1 MSLKTKPTRPMFR
14 HTLQGNLPTL
24 RLLGQNC
31 PPKMICNENKME
43 IQLLEY
49 GSHPIS
55 VIGSKSITIKISAD
69 GKTIALGYGRY
80 SESTR
85 RITVKDSLILFKALC
100 ESKDLAMYILIEDYG
115 RDTYLFDIPTSGFAH
130 AYNQAFI
137 QDKAGSL

>member
-1 MSLKTKPTRPMFR
+1 
-14 HTLQGNLPTL
+14 
-24 RLLGQNC
+24 
-31 PPKMICNENKME
+31 ME

-85 RITVKDSLILFKALC
+85 RITVEDSLTLFEALC

-115 RDTYLFDIPTSGFAH
+115 RDTYLFDIPTSGFAY